1 MGLFRKRKSDE
12 QEHDGV
18 GQDIAEAGLA
28 STVVTDSSED
38 SEAELERALTDQYL
52 KRDTDP
58 DQDDEA
64 TRVQDGPADA
74 TDLFQEAVEPEGQGG
89 DDEAS
94 DGDDSDDNLMD
105 IFTSEEAED
114 EDMLVLTQGLE
125 EVDAASL
132 LAEARDLASRFRSRV
147 GNS

>member
-1 MGLFRKRKSDE
+1 MK
-12 QEHDGV
+12 Q
-18 GQDIAEAGLA
+18 
-28 STVVTDSSED
+28 
-38 SEAELERALTDQYL
+38 
-52 KRDTDP
+52 
-58 DQDDEA
+58 

-74 TDLFQEAVEPEGQGG
+74 TDLLQEAVEPEGQGG

-94 DGDDSDDNLMD
+94 DGDDADDNLMD

-125 EVDAASL
+125 EVDGASL
-132 LAEARDLASRFRSRV
+132 LAEARDLASRVRSRA

>member
-12 QEHDGV
+12 QEQDGV

-64 TRVQDGPADA
+64 NAGPRW
-74 TDLFQEAVEPEGQGG
+74 TCG
-89 DDEAS
+89 
-94 DGDDSDDNLMD
+94 
-105 IFTSEEAED
+105 
-114 EDMLVLTQGLE
+114 
-125 EVDAASL
+125 
-132 LAEARDLASRFRSRV
+132 RD
-147 GNS
+147 